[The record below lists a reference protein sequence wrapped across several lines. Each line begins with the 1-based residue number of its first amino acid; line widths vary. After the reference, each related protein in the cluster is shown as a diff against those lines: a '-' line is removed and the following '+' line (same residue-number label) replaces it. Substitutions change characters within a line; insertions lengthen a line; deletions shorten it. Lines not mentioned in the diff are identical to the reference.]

1 MSRDETIAGL
11 KAEAAGLR
19 ERLAKLE
26 AAGAGMPGDAER
38 FRAAFEQAPVG
49 IVQGDLRGKQRLAN
63 RRAREMFGYQEESE
77 FVALRLWDCTHPE
90 DLWTVDRF
98 KRLLAGE
105 IEDYTLEKR
114 YLRRG
119 GEVWWARVNASLV
132 RDGQGRAHY
141 FMVILE
147 DITARRHAEEELR
160 RSQGRLEARVAE
172 RTAELKEANTALK
185 VLLDRRAQEKA
196 ELEDKV
202 AANAQQL
209 VVPFLD
215 RLRASGL
222 NAQQKALAEAAAA
235 GLAEIT
241 SGFARRLTGPL
252 VGLTPK
258 ELEVARLVKEGRSS
272 TEIGDMLSLSE
283 HAVAFHRHNIRSKL
297 GLTRRRV
304 NLCSYLQQLSD

>member
-11 KAEAAGLR
+11 EAEVDRLR
-19 ERLAKLE
+19 ARLAEQDNGPPPADPLL
-26 AAGAGMPGDAER
+26 
-38 FRAAFEQAPVG
+38 RAAFEQAPVG
-49 IVQGDLRGKQRLAN
+49 IVQGDLRGQQRLAN
-63 RRAREMFGYQEESE
+63 RRIREMFGYHQDPE
-77 FVALRLWDCTHPE
+77 FMALRLWDCTHPE

-132 RDGQGRAHY
+132 RDDQDRPRY

-147 DITARRHAEEELR
+147 DVTARRRAEEELR
-160 RSQGRLEARVAE
+160 HSQSRLEARVAE
-172 RTAELKEANTALK
+172 RTAELQEANTALK
-185 VLLDRRAQEKA
+185 VLLDQRAQEKA
-196 ELEDKV
+196 ELEDKIM
-202 AANAQQL
+202 ANARRL
-209 VVPFLD
+209 VMPFLE
-215 RLRASGL
+215 RLQASGL
-222 NAQQKALAEAAAA
+222 NAKQKGLAEAAGA

-272 TEIGDMLSLSE
+272 SDIAEMLALSE
-283 HAVAFHRHNIRSKL
+283 HAVAFHRHNIRAKL

-304 NLCSYLQQLSD
+304 NLCSYLQQLPD